1 MKKLIGAEI
10 SRRPKPAPEP
20 EPDRPLRRSKHLLDL
35 RDRREA
41 PSPVA
46 AQTVA
51 AQAGSS
57 FAAQTVAAQ
66 AGSSEQAGAGSV
78 TGSTEDK
85 GSVRRREDEPAEAA
99 LPAATKQKTKLRWT
113 RRQVLVQAAKAA
125 VLLVGAGL
133 FLLLSIDLPER
144 LIGIYLVAALVYR
157 IDSQRTFLVALIF
170 LVMVAVGSA
179 IGQSVPAENY
189 AIYAFYFLVI
199 GLVSAM
205 RELLSTGRSA

>member
-1 MKKLIGAEI
+1 MKKVIGAEI

-20 EPDRPLRRSKHLLDL
+20 DRPSRRSQHQLDL
-35 RDRREA
+35 R
-41 PSPVA
+41 A
-46 AQTVA
+46 AQGDAV
-51 AQAGSS
+51 
-57 FAAQTVAAQ
+57 
-66 AGSSEQAGAGSV
+66 EQAGAGSV
-78 TGSTEDK
+78 TGSTEMR
-85 GSVRRREDEPAEAA
+85 GSVRRRETA
-99 LPAATKQKTKLRWT
+99 LPAAAKELPAAAKQKKRRWT
-113 RRQVLVQAAKAA
+113 WRQVLVQAVKAA
-125 VLLVGAGL
+125 ILLVGSGL
-133 FLLLSIDLPER
+133 FLLLDIDLPER

-179 IGQSVPAENY
+179 IGKSVPAESY